1 MLTVPDPFSR
11 FLRVGSGYARL
22 DVVVLPF
29 VGHRH
34 GGAVQVVEE
43 RGVGKDVEKVL
54 GTFCG
59 TLSAGYEQ
67 SCLTLH
73 RGECVLV

>member
-1 MLTVPDPFSR
+1 MVGTVG
-11 FLRVGSGYARL
+11 LQHL
-22 DVVVLPF
+22 HDVVVLPF

-54 GTFCG
+54 GTFGG

-67 SCLTLH
+67 SRLTLH
-73 RGECVLV
+73 RGGCAHVREA